1 MNKKLITILLVMVLS
16 LNAALCYSYSEKRK
30 EALDRLSLLES
41 EQSELDG
48 KIAGV
53 KENIERLSSS
63 IESLNDERK
72 TEMLQLWKRRLEQ
85 LRQAE

>member
-1 MNKKLITILLVMVLS
+1 MNKKLIMILLVMALS
-16 LNAALCYSYSEKRK
+16 LNVALCYSYSEKRK
-30 EALDRLSLLES
+30 EALDRLLLLES

-53 KENIERLSSS
+53 KENIERLRAS